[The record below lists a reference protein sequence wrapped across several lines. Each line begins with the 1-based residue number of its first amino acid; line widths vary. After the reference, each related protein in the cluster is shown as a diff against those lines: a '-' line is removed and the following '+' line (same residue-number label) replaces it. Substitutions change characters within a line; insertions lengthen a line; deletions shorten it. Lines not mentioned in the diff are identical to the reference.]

1 MVKKA
6 VILAGGMGSRLR
18 KRTKNH
24 PKGFIKI
31 GNISIVEQSILKLI
45 EAGIE
50 TIIIG
55 TGYLS
60 DQYDQ
65 LSIKYPQIQC
75 VRNNDYKHTSSMF
88 TLYNLKDHVSEDFLL
103 LESDLIYEKKA
114 LRILIKHKE
123 PDVIL
128 ASEFTH
134 SNDEV
139 FIETDENNLLV
150 KMSKNSRNLKDF
162 HSELTGMTKISI
174 ETFKVMCDFAESV
187 FPENKQLDYESA
199 LVSIS
204 SQRNIYV
211 HKLQDFVWCEID
223 NEDHLLRAEKYIYPM
238 ITLKDKNF
246 PPVKRNVLLN
256 PGPATTTDT
265 VKYAQIVSDICPREE
280 EFGAVMEMI
289 TGELTQLVANPKNY
303 SCILFGGAGTAA
315 VESTLSSAIGNNAV
329 LIINNGAYG
338 KRMCQIA
345 EVYKLNYIEYKSSSY
360 EAIDLLSLEETIQHS
375 SMKISHLCVVHNET
389 TTGLLNDINAIGILC
404 EKYQIQ
410 LIVDAM
416 SSFAAIPI
424 NMDVMNISYLVASS
438 NKNLQGMAGV
448 SFVIARTENLVKTQH
463 IPTRNFYLNLYSQ
476 YKYFLETKQM
486 RFTPPVQTLYA
497 LKQAI
502 IELNIE
508 GIEQRYERFSKAW
521 EVLINGITHLGLTY
535 LVQKE
540 HQSKIITAIVEPSI
554 KTYNFEEMHDYF
566 YRKGYTIYP
575 GKMDAQ
581 NTFRVANI
589 GDVTYK
595 DMELFITML
604 ENYLRSIGYFPE
616 RNE

>member
-18 KRTKNH
+18 TRTKNH

-31 GNISIVEQSILKLI
+31 GNISIIEQSILKLI

-60 DQYDQ
+60 DQYDR

-174 ETFKVMCDFAESV
+174 ETFKVMCDFAESA

-246 PPVKRNVLLN
+246 RFRRPGRNRQEPQSYSRRETKRN
-256 PGPATTTDT
+256 
-265 VKYAQIVSDICPREE
+265 R
-280 EFGAVMEMI
+280 
-289 TGELTQLVANPKNY
+289 
-303 SCILFGGAGTAA
+303 
-315 VESTLSSAIGNNAV
+315 
-329 LIINNGAYG
+329 
-338 KRMCQIA
+338 
-345 EVYKLNYIEYKSSSY
+345 
-360 EAIDLLSLEETIQHS
+360 
-375 SMKISHLCVVHNET
+375 
-389 TTGLLNDINAIGILC
+389 
-404 EKYQIQ
+404 
-410 LIVDAM
+410 
-416 SSFAAIPI
+416 
-424 NMDVMNISYLVASS
+424 
-438 NKNLQGMAGV
+438 
-448 SFVIARTENLVKTQH
+448 
-463 IPTRNFYLNLYSQ
+463 
-476 YKYFLETKQM
+476 
-486 RFTPPVQTLYA
+486 
-497 LKQAI
+497 
-502 IELNIE
+502 
-508 GIEQRYERFSKAW
+508 RY
-521 EVLINGITHLGLTY
+521 H
-535 LVQKE
+535 
-540 HQSKIITAIVEPSI
+540 
-554 KTYNFEEMHDYF
+554 
-566 YRKGYTIYP
+566 
-575 GKMDAQ
+575 
-581 NTFRVANI
+581 
-589 GDVTYK
+589 
-595 DMELFITML
+595 
-604 ENYLRSIGYFPE
+604 
-616 RNE
+616 